1 MTFSLYRNL
10 FGEIFHYK
18 SYDALL
24 NEFKKNRQKNGQ
36 TKKYSTVLYEQIF
49 CPCRG
54 LKGYCIFSIK
64 SAYIFVAPQFFFLEK
79 TLAHSFPIEIPFRVI
94 Y

>member
-24 NEFKKNRQKNGQ
+24 NELKKNRQKNGQ
-36 TKKYSTVLYEQIF
+36 TKKYSTVLYEQIKHILPVKRVERLLHLLHQVSSYF
-49 CPCRG
+49 C
-54 LKGYCIFSIK
+54 
-64 SAYIFVAPQFFFLEK
+64 SAPHFFFGK
-79 TLAHSFPIEIPFRVI
+79 T
-94 Y
+94 